1 MDPTPHEAVAVSYGV
16 SDEDPNVW
24 VVTFHYSHPE
34 SLDHDGSGGTSSVK
48 AEDVTFVLQMH
59 WTGQTW
65 IIEQGEA
72 R

>member
-48 AEDVTFVLQMH
+48 AEDVTFALQMR

-65 IIEQGEA
+65 VTEKGQA